1 MAWKTICFVSML
13 VCVQSSVVNLR
24 ERHIAP
30 NQNGTNIQQPDD
42 ASIAPDKYIA
52 GGHPAAIGQFPSIAR
67 LSIKTTTDTLLCAG
81 SLIGERHVL
90 TAAHCL
96 DHDIKYYQDI
106 SIYLGE
112 YDRKS
117 YPVDCVKNKCIKN
130 KLVHPD
136 KIVKHPE
143 YNSVTVENDIA
154 LMRLQ
159 KRAPLSAYIKPIP
172 LPPFDVDHP
181 INKGASLAVVGW
193 GETESAYSSNIL
205 LATELTLIPKAEC
218 LRQES
223 DVPVKH
229 ICAGDAE
236 GKDTCPGDSGGP
248 LLMYYQEKYYLSG
261 IVSYGPSMKCGT
273 SKIGYYTNVYKYMKW
288 IKGNMK

>member
-1 MAWKTICFVSML
+1 MALRIICLVSML
-13 VCVQSSVVNLR
+13 VGAQSSVDLR
-24 ERHIAP
+24 GRHIAFKH
-30 NQNGTNIQQPDD
+30 NGTISQQQD

-67 LSIKTTTDTLLCAG
+67 LSIKTTRGTYLCAG

-96 DHDIKYYQDI
+96 DHDIKYHQDI

-117 YPVDCVKNKCIKN
+117 YPVDCVKQKCVKN
-130 KLVHPD
+130 RLVYPD
-136 KIVKHPE
+136 KVVKHPD
-143 YNSVTVENDIA
+143 YDSTTVANDIA

-159 KRAPLSAYIKPIP
+159 KRAPLTAYIKPIP

-181 INKGASLAVVGW
+181 INKGAALAIVGW
-193 GETESAYSSNIL
+193 GETESAYSSDIL
-205 LATELTLIPKAEC
+205 QATELNLIPRANC
-218 LRQES
+218 LKYGS
-223 DVPVKH
+223 DVPPKH
-229 ICAGDAE
+229 LCAGDVK

-248 LLMYYQEKYYLSG
+248 LYMYYQDKYYLSG
-261 IVSYGPSMKCGT
+261 IVSYGPALMKCGT
-273 SKIGYYTNVYKYMKW
+273 AEVGYYTNVYKYIKW
-288 IKGNMK
+288 IKENMK